1 MSRQARGQ
9 SAAAEAPFWER
20 KTLAEMT
27 AAEWE
32 SLCDGCGRCCV
43 RRFEDEETGE
53 IRPTAIACRLLDSE
67 SCRCRRYQDRH
78 RLVAE
83 CERLTPESVHRP
95 GLPSSCAY
103 RRLAEG
109 RGLAW
114 WHPLVS
120 GTAQSVVDAGISV
133 RGKVISEQAVH
144 PTAPLAAHVVRWV
157 EA

>member
-1 MSRQARGQ
+1 MNQSEHGQ
-9 SAAAEAPFWER
+9 SAAAEAPFWAR

-43 RRFEDEETGE
+43 RRFQDEETGE
-53 IRPTAIACRLLDSE
+53 IRPTAIACRLLDSD
-67 SCRCRRYQDRH
+67 SCRCRRYEDRH
-78 RLVAE
+78 RLVPE
-83 CERLTPESVHRP
+83 CERLCPETVRRP

-144 PTAPLAAHVVRWV
+144 PTEPLAAHVVRWV